1 MSFRIEKKIL
11 INKFNLFE
19 FKKKIFSLGATT
31 LFKNRKVQ
39 SLYFDNLRKQM
50 YNDSLEGLAPRKKIR
65 VRDYPKDSNKSFKLE
80 TKISSVEG
88 RHKTTKKISK
98 EYFEKIKANGY
109 FDQKYG
115 LCTPLLNVLYERE
128 YLKKDNI
135 RITID
140 TDIIYNIY
148 NGLIKKK
155 DESVVV
161 ELKASKN
168 MDIDDLFEQFPFQEI
183 RFSKYCRGIELFNRN

>member
-65 VRDYPKDSNKSFKLE
+65 VRNYPKDSNSPFHQE
-80 TKISSVEG
+80 PKISSIEE

-98 EYFEKIKANGY
+98 EYFEKIKTNGY

-115 LCTPLLNVLYERE
+115 LCTPLLNVLYKRE
-128 YLKKDNI
+128 YLKKDDI

-140 TDIIYNIY
+140 TDILYNIY
-148 NGLIKKK
+148 NSSIKKN
-155 DESVVV
+155 DESVIV

-168 MDIDDLFEQFPFQEI
+168 KNIDDLFEEFPFQEI
-183 RFSKYCRGIELFNRN
+183 RFSKYCNGIELFNIS

>member
-98 EYFEKIKANGY
+98 
-109 FDQKYG
+109 D
-115 LCTPLLNVLYERE
+115 P
-128 YLKKDNI
+128 
-135 RITID
+135 
-140 TDIIYNIY
+140 NIY
-148 NGLIKKK
+148 DALIWNAKR
-155 DESVVV
+155 
-161 ELKASKN
+161 
-168 MDIDDLFEQFPFQEI
+168 IF
-183 RFSKYCRGIELFNRN
+183 

>member
-11 INKFNLFE
+11 INKLNLFE

-31 LFKNRKVQ
+31 LFGNRKIQ
-39 SLYFDNLRKQM
+39 SLYFDNFHKQV
-50 YNDSLEGLAPRKKIR
+50 YYDSLEGLAPRKKIR
-65 VRDYPKDSNKSFKLE
+65 VRDYPKDSNNSLQLE

-98 EYFEKIKANGY
+98 EYFEELKTNGY

-128 YLKKDNI
+128 YLKKDDI

-148 NGLIKKK
+148 NGLVKKN
-155 DESVVV
+155 DESIIV
-161 ELKASKN
+161 ELKTSENKN
-168 MDIDDLFEQFPFQEI
+168 IDDLFEQFPFQEI

>member
-11 INKFNLFE
+11 INKLNLFE
-19 FKKKIFSLGATT
+19 FKKKIFSLGVTT
-31 LFKNRKVQ
+31 LFRNRKIQ
-39 SLYFDNLRKQM
+39 SLYFDNFHKQM
-50 YNDSLEGLAPRKKIR
+50 YRDSLEGLAPRKKIR
-65 VRDYPKDSNKSFKLE
+65 VRDYPKDSNKSLQLE

-98 EYFEKIKANGY
+98 EYFEELKANGY
-109 FDQKYG
+109 FDKKYG

-128 YLKKDNI
+128 YLKKDDI

-148 NGLIKKK
+148 NGLVKKN
-155 DESVVV
+155 DESIIV
-161 ELKASKN
+161 ELKTSENKN
-168 MDIDDLFEQFPFQEI
+168 IDDLFEQFPFQEI

>member
-65 VRDYPKDSNKSFKLE
+65 VRNYPKDSNSPFQLE
-80 TKISSVEG
+80 TKISSIEG

-98 EYFEKIKANGY
+98 EYFEKIKTNGY

-115 LCTPLLNVLYERE
+115 LCTPLLNVLYKRE
-128 YLKKDNI
+128 YLKKDDI

-140 TDIIYNIY
+140 TDILYNIY
-148 NGLIKKK
+148 NSSIKKN
-155 DESVVV
+155 DESVIV

-168 MDIDDLFEQFPFQEI
+168 KNIDDLFEEFPFQEI
-183 RFSKYCRGIELFNRN
+183 RFSKYCNGVELFNRN